1 MNEHTQQISAT
12 TSQRAQQ
19 LTQQISATSD
29 LDLPQFG
36 SEDDDETWLIEL
48 IGGEVKG
55 PYEAAKQA
63 YIDHW
68 EGYWELASL
77 FHQNPKNQPGAEP
90 DLPRITVPI
99 VTPISTAP
107 CSINGRERDLPG
119 PRSQDDDEDS
129 PPFVQYLDSADH
141 VPCSSST
148 MTTLGHNNIDALAG
162 CQCPRRRD
170 C

>member
-1 MNEHTQQISAT
+1 M
-12 TSQRAQQ
+12 
-19 LTQQISATSD
+19 
-29 LDLPQFG
+29 
-36 SEDDDETWLIEL
+36 EL
-48 IGGEVKG
+48 IGREVKG

-68 EGYWELASL
+68 EGYWELASR
-77 FHQNPKNQPGAEP
+77 FHQNPKSQPVAEP

-99 VTPISTAP
+99 VTTISAAP

-129 PPFVQYLDSADH
+129 SPYVQDLNSADH

-148 MTTLGHNNIDALAG
+148 MTTSGHNDKTLTHSLGASAHGSEFPFAPNANLTGSDRKVTPAS
-162 CQCPRRRD
+162 PRLTAASEKTEGDGGRRKTE
-170 C
+170 